1 MIQVYQLTSEQQEQL
16 IGVEFIPDNLFNPI
30 QDIDGNWIITE
41 EEVSQSTIGWVKELP
56 QIDYR
61 PKQIEFPI

>member
-1 MIQVYQLTSEQQEQL
+1 MIEVYLLAQEQADSL

-41 EEVSQSTIGWVKELP
+41 EEVSQSTIDWVKELP
-56 QIDYR
+56 KIEYR
-61 PKQIEFPI
+61 PIILDL